1 MTSTV
6 RNAVAI
12 VIALAALNLSPLSD
26 NGLSTAEAQT
36 CNITAGPT
44 GWVVDR
50 HIGAVSVFGDL
61 RVRFNGYSAR
71 DGIFIDLKAPG
82 FSYQALIEKGQQG
95 RYTICGREVT
105 VTAIWAYGA
114 VEPDVRVSAF

>member
-1 MTSTV
+1 MTSAV

-12 VIALAALNLSPLSD
+12 AIASAALTVAPVSD
-26 NGLSTAEAQT
+26 SGPSTAQAQT
-36 CNITAGPT
+36 CSITPGPT

-50 HIGAVSVFGDL
+50 NIGAVSVFGDL
-61 RVRFNGYSAR
+61 RVRFNGYSEH
-71 DGIFIDLKAPG
+71 DGIFIDLRAPG

-95 RYTICGREVT
+95 RYTICGMEVT

-114 VEPDVRVSAF
+114 VYPDVRVSAF

>member
-1 MTSTV
+1 MAAPRPSAAA
-6 RNAVAI
+6 AVA
-12 VIALAALNLSPLSD
+12 AALTLVAGSLP
-26 NGLSTAEAQT
+26 STAQAQT
-36 CNITAGPT
+36 CNISAGPT

-50 HIGAVSVFGDL
+50 NIGAVSVFGDL
-61 RVRFNGYSAR
+61 RVRFNGYSEH

-95 RYTICGREVT
+95 RYTICGIDVT
-105 VTAIWAYGA
+105 VTAIWPYGA

>member
-1 MTSTV
+1 MASFPHIPGV
-6 RNAVAI
+6 V
-12 VIALAALNLSPLSD
+12 VGLAA
-26 NGLSTAEAQT
+26 GLVVTLALPGAASAQT
-36 CNITAGPT
+36 CQITSGPT

-61 RVRFNGYSAR
+61 RVRFNGYSEH
-71 DGIFIDLKAPG
+71 DGIFVDLKAPG
-82 FSYQALIEKGQQG
+82 FSHQALIEKGQVG
-95 RYTICGREVT
+95 RYTICGMEVT